1 MNRWIGLIVVLACA
15 TATPGEGLAQAFPS
29 RPIRII
35 APFPPG
41 GVSDLLARLLGE
53 EFRKSLGQ
61 PVVIDAMHSDSH
73 RGMQ

>member
-1 MNRWIGLIVVLACA
+1 MNRWVGLVVLLACA
-15 TATPGEGLAQAFPS
+15 AAIPEEGLAQAFPS

-61 PVVIDAMHSDSH
+61 PVVMRTSPA
-73 RGMQ
+73 RAR